1 MIEKIY
7 SLGDWIFDHPVRLLV
22 TAAVWFNAWTAV
34 ALVGANALH
43 VLETPI
49 DWIAAVGVGICIG
62 ILLPLV
68 AHALAEQFA
77 EAESEKRFAEFQA
90 TLKRWRE

>member
-1 MIEKIY
+1 MIEKI
-7 SLGDWIFDHPVRLLV
+7 LAVGDWIFDHPVRLLV
-22 TAAVWFNAWTAV
+22 TGAVWFTAWTAV

-68 AHALAEQFA
+68 AHAVA
-77 EAESEKRFAEFQA
+77 EAAVEGESEKRFAEFQA
-90 TLKRWRE
+90 MLRRWRE